1 MFVRAR
7 YYGQKVENGCIPMHW
22 QIERLAWGPT
32 SLFDD
37 LVSATSASEWRF
49 NISDVLRTGAFKK
62 TVRPTILFPRTL
74 RKNKR
79 NGVLFMSNRHI
90 FHFRETAHSTPL
102 AVGLNSVWSTTTP
115 TYVSDAIA
123 VIFSDYFFLT
133 TKTPSS
139 ARKYLKKAFCSVRFT
154 THSCILN

>member
-1 MFVRAR
+1 MVAFRCTGRSRGWREDLRHFLTIWYPPLQRRNGDLTFLTFYVLVR
-7 YYGQKVENGCIPMHW
+7 
-22 QIERLAWGPT
+22 L
-32 SLFDD
+32 
-37 LVSATSASEWRF
+37 
-49 NISDVLRTGAFKK
+49 KK
-62 TVRPTILFPRTL
+62 TVRPIILFPRTL

-90 FHFRETAHSTPL
+90 FHFRETVHSTPL
-102 AVGLNSVWSTTTP
+102 AVYIGLNSVWSTTTP
-115 TYVSDAIA
+115 TYVIDAIA
-123 VIFSDYFFLT
+123 VIFSYYFFLT

>member
-1 MFVRAR
+1 MVAFRCTGRSRGWCEDLRHFLTIWYPPLQRRNRDLTFLTFYVLVR
-7 YYGQKVENGCIPMHW
+7 
-22 QIERLAWGPT
+22 L
-32 SLFDD
+32 
-37 LVSATSASEWRF
+37 
-49 NISDVLRTGAFKK
+49 KK
-62 TVRPTILFPRTL
+62 TVRPIILFPRTL

-90 FHFRETAHSTPL
+90 FHFRETVHSTPL
-102 AVGLNSVWSTTTP
+102 AVYIGLNSVWSTTTP